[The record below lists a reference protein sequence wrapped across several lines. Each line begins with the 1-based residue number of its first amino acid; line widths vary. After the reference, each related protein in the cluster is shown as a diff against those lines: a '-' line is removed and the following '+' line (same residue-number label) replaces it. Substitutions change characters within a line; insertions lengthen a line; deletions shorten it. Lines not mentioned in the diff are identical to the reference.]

1 MRNQTV
7 PYILKRAIKIWLA
20 IGVFMV
26 IMQVVIGGITR
37 LTGSGL
43 SITKWDIVTGTL
55 PPLNEGQW
63 EIAFDEYKVT
73 PQYEQLNE
81 GMEIKDFKFIYFW
94 EYFHR
99 LWARTMGF
107 VFIIPFLYFL
117 RKKWLPKPFI
127 RKLIRVI
134 ILAAIVASFGWI
146 MVASGLINRP
156 WVNAYKLTLHLS
168 LALVLFGY
176 LLWITFESFQPIKEV
191 INNFR
196 LKKLA
201 KWITFVICLQ
211 IVLGGLMSGMKAGLV
226 APTWPDMNGEI
237 ISSLIFHKNMW
248 NVENFVNYDSTAFM
262 PMLVQV
268 FHRSV
273 AYILTVLIVLFF
285 IKARRIKIKPFN
297 IGVNLMLV
305 MLFIQFLLGVLTIIN
320 CQGKIPVGLGVFH
333 QGGAI
338 ILLGL
343 ALFIN
348 YQFYTSNSQNVEKLA

>member
-1 MRNQTV
+1 MGNQAV
-7 PYILKRAIKIWLA
+7 SYILKRPVRIWLA

-55 PPLNEGQW
+55 PPLNDNQW
-63 EIAFDEYKVT
+63 QIAFDEYKAT
-73 PQYEQLNE
+73 PQYEKLNE
-81 GMEIKDFKFIYFW
+81 GMEIKSFKFIYFW

-99 LWARTMGF
+99 LWARSMGF
-107 VFIIPFLYFL
+107 VFIIPFFYFL
-117 RKKWLPKPFI
+117 RKKWLPKPFV
-127 RKLIRVI
+127 RKLIGVI

-146 MVASGLINRP
+146 MVASGLIDRP

-176 LLWITFESFQPIKEV
+176 LLWITYESFQPVKKV
-191 INNFR
+191 INNLK

-201 KWITFVICLQ
+201 KLITVVICLQ
-211 IVLGGLMSGMKAGLV
+211 IVLGGLMSGMRAGLV

-237 ISSLIFHKNMW
+237 ISSEVFHKNMW
-248 NVENFVNYDSTAFM
+248 NVENFVNYDSTNFM
-262 PMLVQV
+262 PILVQV

-273 AYILTVLIVLFF
+273 AYILTVLIALFY
-285 IKARRIKIKPFN
+285 ARSRKIKIKPLN

-305 MLFIQFLLGVLTIIN
+305 MLVIQFLLGVFTIIN
-320 CQGKIPVGLGVFH
+320 CRGSVPVALGVFH
-333 QGGAI
+333 QAGAI
-338 ILLGL
+338 ILLGI
-343 ALFIN
+343 ALFVN
-348 YQFYTSNSQNVEKLA
+348 YQFYTPKSMNVENSE